1 MLDSKNGVSAIADE
15 VIGAAKKEAEAVISA
30 AENNATETLRKAKE
44 QADQIRQELI
54 NKTKVKIEVEKRKI
68 ASVTEVD
75 IRNSLLQ
82 TKEDL
87 VDVAFE
93 KALLKIKDFVAGEEY
108 PDYFLKQVE
117 DAAKKLG
124 QKNLILQV
132 NAKDYEWINQITLKH
147 LSAQLH
153 LDLKLMDKTENYIG
167 GCKIHT
173 ADDKIIFDA
182 TIDNKLQ
189 ELKPFLRVEVAK
201 KLFGTI

>member
-1 MLDSKNGVSAIADE
+1 MDAKNGVSAIADE
-15 VIGAAKKEAEAVISA
+15 VVGAAQKEAEAVISA
-30 AENNATETLRKAKE
+30 AENNAKETLRRAKE
-44 QADQIRQELI
+44 QADQIQQEVLSKA
-54 NKTKVKIEVEKRKI
+54 NVKIETEKRKI

-75 IRNSLLQ
+75 MRNSLLQ

-93 KALLKIKDFVAGEEY
+93 KALANIKDFIASEEY
-108 PDYFLKQVE
+108 HDYFLKQVA

-153 LDLKLMDKTENYIG
+153 LDLKLIEKTEDYLG

-189 ELKPFLRVEVAK
+189 ELKPILRVEVAK
-201 KLFGTI
+201 KLFGAL

>member
-1 MLDSKNGVSAIADE
+1 MLDVKNGVSAIADE
-15 VIGAAKKEAEAVISA
+15 VVGAAQKEAEAVIA
-30 AENNATETLRKAKE
+30 EAENNAKETLRRAKE
-44 QADQIRQELI
+44 QADQIHQQILSQA
-54 NKTKVKIEVEKRKI
+54 NVKIESEKRRI

-93 KALLKIKDFVAGEEY
+93 KALTKIKDFVASEEY
-108 PDYFLKQVE
+108 HDYFLKLIE

-124 QKNLILQV
+124 QKDLVLQV
-132 NAKDYEWINQITLKH
+132 NAKDYEWITKNTLKD
-147 LSAQLH
+147 LSAKLH
-153 LDLKLMDKTENYIG
+153 LELKLSDKIEDYLG

-182 TIDNKLQ
+182 TLDNKLQ

-201 KLFGTI
+201 KLFGAL

>member
-1 MLDSKNGVSAIADE
+1 MDVKNGVSAIADE
-15 VIGAAKKEAEAVISA
+15 VIGAAQKEAETVILE
-30 AENNATETLRKAKE
+30 AESNAKEILRRAKE
-44 QADQIRQELI
+44 QAEQIHQEVLSKA
-54 NKTKVKIEVEKRKI
+54 NVKIEVEKRKI

-82 TKEDL
+82 AKEDL

-93 KALLKIKDFVAGEEY
+93 KALAKIKNFVASEEY
-108 PDYFLKQVE
+108 HDYFLKIVK
-117 DAAKKLG
+117 DAAEKLG

-132 NAKDYEWINQITLKH
+132 NAKDYEWITRKALKD

-153 LDLKLMDKTENYIG
+153 LELKLSDKTEDYLG

-182 TIDNKLQ
+182 TIDNRLQ
-189 ELKPFLRVEVAK
+189 ELKPILRVMVAK
-201 KLFGTI
+201 KLFGEL

>member
-1 MLDSKNGVSAIADE
+1 MLDVKNGVSAIADE
-15 VIGAAKKEAEAVISA
+15 VVGAAQKEAEAVITE
-30 AENNATETLRKAKE
+30 AEKNAKETLRRAKE
-44 QADQIRQELI
+44 QADQIHQQILSQA
-54 NKTKVKIEVEKRKI
+54 NVKIESEKRKI

-93 KALLKIKDFVAGEEY
+93 KALTKIKDFVESEEY
-108 PDYFLKQVE
+108 HDYFLKLVK

-124 QKNLILQV
+124 QKDLVLQV
-132 NAKDYEWINQITLKH
+132 NAKDYEWITQNKLKD
-147 LSAQLH
+147 LSAKLH
-153 LDLKLMDKTENYIG
+153 LELKLSDKIEDYLG

-182 TIDNKLQ
+182 TLDNKLQ

-201 KLFGTI
+201 KLFGAL